1 MIIKKYIQFIKESS
15 EDFKSLGEWIESISD
30 DDYVMNIVNRYLGD
44 IGSDIELSNAINLL
58 DEAEQSDIKSQ
69 VQDYL
74 QNGLVEIDPQ
84 VLTSTEIE
92 DLSEGLELMP
102 APVIQ
107 QEISVAGK
115 GVFSSFLKS
124 LTALGRKES
133 SPDYENCPKD
143 FLIYYNYKN
152 LNTNDVKII
161 FSRFKSLLRY
171 SDKIDYSKNEIN
183 LYFGIKCDGQFEYG
197 ISYDNL
203 LPIGQFKLSIS
214 SIKWL
219 VQQQSKSA
227 QSIKKELVNL
237 TYNDILLLGKIK
249 MDMVDFNPGYH
260 EKRSYPT
267 INDRVISFG
276 YYGVGKWDNGKLDEG
291 EYMNIKNN
299 FTTWVI
305 SKKWGGKVLVSVKP
319 QSFWLYIHIKLK

>member
-58 DEAEQSDIKSQ
+58 DEVEQNDIKAQ

-74 QNGLVEIDPQ
+74 ENGLVDIEPQ
-84 VLTSTEIE
+84 MVASTDLEELTEA
-92 DLSEGLELMP
+92 LETLEEP
-102 APVIQ
+102 IIQ
-107 QEISVAGK
+107 QEINVAGK

-143 FLIYYNYKN
+143 FLIYYNYEN

-171 SDKIDYSKNEIN
+171 SDKIDYGKNEIN

-237 TYNDILLLGKIK
+237 TYNDILTLGKIK

-267 INDRVISFG
+267 ITDRVISFG
-276 YYGVGKWDNGKLDEG
+276 YYGIGKWDNGKLDEG